1 MRIGSSARRKTAF
14 TINMVVI
21 AFLFLLF
28 LFYNCDPTISER
40 EFCQQENIAI
50 TWDGVCNAYSCN
62 NYEIGTKE
70 KTDCDN
76 SRALRCYLE
85 YKEAKCPEK
94 SNKPGS
100 QILKHPKEFLTE

>member
-28 LFYNCDPTISER
+28 LFYNCDPTISEKK
-40 EFCQQENIAI
+40 FCQEENRTII
-50 TWDGVCNAYSCN
+50 RDGGCHLYQCS
-62 NYEIGTKE
+62 NYDIETKYR
-70 KTDCDN
+70 TDCEN

-94 SNKPGS
+94 STKPGS